1 MISFKEKLHNTIKE
15 KNSNL
20 CVGIDIDRKYFDDNV
35 TIEELKDYSFKVVAS
50 TRDVAAAYKPNLAF
64 FEEWGSKGFLW
75 LEELVKEIGD
85 SHIIIAD
92 AKRGDIGNTAK
103 HYANAFFKYLNC
115 DAITVNPYMGQE
127 AIEPFCS
134 DQNKGVYVLCR
145 TSNTSAS
152 YIQDTIFDKV
162 VSLSE
167 SMNKYKNIGLV
178 VGATDTEKMN
188 EVRKT
193 NNLPFLIP
201 GIGAQGGSLKDVIQ
215 INNNHTES
223 TLINVSRSIIF
234 AGDHDSDSIHN
245 AAQDLCNQMRL
256 HFER

>member
-1 MISFKEKLHNTIKE
+1 MISFKQKLHNTIKE

-134 DQNKGVYVLCR
+134 DENKGVYVLCR

-162 VSLSE
+162 VNLSE
-167 SMNKYKNIGLV
+167 SMNKYENIGLV

-201 GIGAQGGSLKDVIQ
+201 GIGAQGGSLKDVIE
-215 INNNHTES
+215 INNNHAES

-234 AGDHDSDSIHN
+234 AGDYDSDSIHN
-245 AAQDLCNQMRL
+245 AAEDFCNQMRL
-256 HFER
+256 YFER

>member
-1 MISFKEKLHNTIKE
+1 VISFKEKLHKTIKE

-20 CVGIDIDRKYFDDNV
+20 CVGIDIDRKYFNDNV

-75 LEELVKEIGD
+75 LEELIKEIGN

-145 TSNTSAS
+145 TSNESAS

-167 SMNKYKNIGLV
+167 SMNRYKNIGLV

-201 GIGAQGGSLKDVIQ
+201 GIGAQGGSLKDVIE
-215 INNNHTES
+215 INNNHAES
-223 TLINVSRSIIF
+223 TLINISRSIIF

-245 AAQDLCNQMRL
+245 AAEDFSNEMRL
-256 HFER
+256 YFER